1 MINPDAPI
9 PLYRQLFEELC
20 AQIAA
25 GRLGEGARLP
35 SEPALA
41 RAHGI
46 GRPTVRQATELLVQR
61 GLVERRRGSG
71 TFVRR
76 RAPRVDLFS
85 LSGTLASFQHGGL
98 PLRTRLLE
106 RVRLRPVPPLDPENP
121 FAGREA
127 FTFVRLGS
135 VAATMGLRAAA
146 SSPRASAAPEVVAR
160 RPSAGARP
168 TLLEQ
173 VFLDPGVF
181 PDLHRERLA
190 GVSLSRL
197 VEERYHLRPSHAEQS
212 FRAILA
218 GSAPAHAREALGLGP
233 REPALLVKR
242 RLHFPK
248 APSAI
253 FSEITCRTDGVTFYQ
268 TVLQTTLQPSGAEI
282 PHG

>member
-41 RAHGI
+41 RTHGI

-61 GLVERRRGSG
+61 GLVELRRGSG

-98 PLRTRLLE
+98 PLSTRLLE
-106 RVRLRPVPPLDPENP
+106 RVRLRPVPTLDPENP
-121 FAGREA
+121 FAGRDA
-127 FTFVRLGS
+127 FSFVRLGS
-135 VAATMGLRAAA
+135 VPSGARPVT
-146 SSPRASAAPEVVAR
+146 SSPRASAAPGAAMRSPSR
-160 RPSAGARP
+160 RARP

-173 VFLDPGVF
+173 VFLDPEVF
-181 PDLHRERLA
+181 PDLHRQRLA

-218 GSAPAHAREALGLGP
+218 PSAPAHAREALGLGP
-233 REPALLVKR
+233 REAALLVKR

-253 FSEITCRTDGVTFYQ
+253 FSEITCRTDEVTFYQ
-268 TVLQTTLQPSGAEI
+268 TILQTSGAEI

>member
-20 AQIAA
+20 AQISA

-41 RAHGI
+41 RTHGI

-121 FAGREA
+121 FAGRDA

-135 VAATMGLRAAA
+135 VAPSGSR
-146 SSPRASAAPEVVAR
+146 SAAPSPRSPAAPEASTR
-160 RPSAGARP
+160 LPSTAPRP

-181 PDLHRERLA
+181 PDLHRQRLA
-190 GVSLSRL
+190 GESLSRL

-218 GSAPAHAREALGLGP
+218 SAAPAHVRAALGLGP
-233 REPALLVKR
+233 REAALLVKR
-242 RLHFPK
+242 RLHFPR

-253 FSEITCRTDGVTFYQ
+253 FSEITCRTDEVTFYQ
-268 TVLQTTLQPSGAEI
+268 TILQPSGAEI

>member
-20 AQIAA
+20 AQIS
-25 GRLGEGARLP
+25 GGQLGEGARLP

-41 RAHGI
+41 RTHGI
-46 GRPTVRQATELLVQR
+46 GRPTVRQATELLVRR

-106 RVRLRPVPPLDPENP
+106 RVRLRAVPPLDSENP
-121 FAGREA
+121 FAGRAA

-135 VAATMGLRAAA
+135 VASPSRGVRSSTPEAAVRL
-146 SSPRASAAPEVVAR
+146 PAADT
-160 RPSAGARP
+160 RP
-168 TLLEQ
+168 TLLEH

-181 PDLHRERLA
+181 PDLHRQRLA

-212 FRAILA
+212 FRAIL
-218 GSAPAHAREALGLGP
+218 SPLAPAPVRAALGLGP

-242 RLHFPK
+242 HLHFPK

-253 FSEITCRTDGVTFYQ
+253 FSEIYCRTDEVTFYQ
-268 TVLQTTLQPSGAEI
+268 TILQPSGAEN